1 MGQDQRESPVN
12 DMVWFVTVIW
22 IVVETKVS
30 MLQLATM
37 PTMPDY
43 NIK

>member
-37 PTMPDY
+37 PDY